1 MLQNILRPGRVGLQ
15 SSSRFFSNLRYV
27 NLSDSRS
34 LILVRGNDRI
44 PFLQSI
50 ITNDIQN
57 LEVLKTLYS
66 FMLNAKGRVMFDILL
81 YDLGND
87 EILIECDR
95 ELSPKVFKHMSMY
108 KIRKKV
114 ELVKDPDYQIGHL
127 LGNLGD
133 GDAYDYK
140 LNGKDLSFWD
150 PRQLKFGKRTLKPIE
165 NVITASLDDYTDAR
179 YQIGIAE
186 GSNEIEFGKSFP
198 LEYNLD
204 HLSGISFHKGCYLGQ
219 ELTARTFHT
228 GVTRKRIVPV
238 QLPSD
243 AVPLPSEVTEFRN
256 AKGRRAGKLI
266 CSNQNG
272 NSLAML
278 RVENIDKPIT
288 LGDHTIEIGAPS
300 WWKRKD
306 PKTLSFGICDDFR
319 HADYESFSFNY

>member
-1 MLQNILRPGRVGLQ
+1 MLQNILRSRFQ

-81 YDLGND
+81 YDLGD
-87 EILIECDR
+87 DQILVECDR

-114 ELVKDPDYQIGHL
+114 ELIKDPDFQIGHL
-127 LGNLGD
+127 LGDLAEND
-133 GDAYDYK
+133 VYDYE

-150 PRQLKFGKRTLKPIE
+150 PRQVKFGKRTLKPIE
-165 NVITASLDDYTDAR
+165 NVISASLEDYTDAR

-228 GVTRKRIVPV
+228 GVTRKRIVPL
-238 QLPSD
+238 QLPTNWSSD
-243 AVPLPSEVTEFRN
+243 ETEFRN

-278 RVENIDKPIT
+278 RVENIDKPIK

-300 WWKRKD
+300 WWKRND

-319 HADYESFSFNY
+319 HADYESFSYNY